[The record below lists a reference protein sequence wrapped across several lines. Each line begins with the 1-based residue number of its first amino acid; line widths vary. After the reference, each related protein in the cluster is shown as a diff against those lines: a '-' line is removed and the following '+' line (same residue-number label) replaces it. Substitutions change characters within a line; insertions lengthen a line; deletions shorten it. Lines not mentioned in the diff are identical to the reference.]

1 MRNRIAY
8 ASYFVPVVV
17 STMIALVLPSMAS
30 AQSLSRFS
38 LDSVSA
44 IDVFKGN
51 GTTGNP
57 DESVD
62 ISGVIRLADNWSVHV
77 RPWFFKSSA
86 NGATWSK
93 EIYQA
98 ALRYQ
103 RSGKTAV
110 RLDAGYIA
118 APIGLGMLDMRADIN
133 PTIQPH
139 LSYFVPLLPFERGA
153 PGVNPITASYPLG
166 ANLTVSTAKW
176 DLRGAVVA
184 TTPVRRYAL
193 SLVGGQSLKPT
204 PTMVVGGGVTPVAG
218 LRFGGSY
225 ASGRYAA
232 QSEVTDAA
240 GAKRDLRMWTM
251 ESEYAFQYT
260 RLSAEMTREHFDR
273 GSVSDTADTWF
284 VQGVQTIS
292 PHWFAAV
299 RHEAISAPPLV
310 FAGAG
315 APRLSFRT
323 TERTVGYRLTPEW
336 TARGS
341 VTSQRFYTA
350 TTTDTRVGLQ
360 LVWSRRWW

>member
-1 MRNRIAY
+1 MRNTITLTSCIA
-8 ASYFVPVVV
+8 SVTV
-17 STMIALVLPSMAS
+17 SAALAILTATTAS
-30 AQSLSRFS
+30 AQSLSRVS

-44 IDVFKGN
+44 IDVFKGE
-51 GTTGNP
+51 GTTGRP
-57 DESVD
+57 DQSID
-62 ISGVIRLADNWSVHV
+62 ISSVIRLTDNWSVHV
-77 RPWFFKSSA
+77 RPWFFKSSGD
-86 NGATWSK
+86 GATWSK

-98 ALRYQ
+98 AVRYLRP
-103 RSGKTAV
+103 GTTAV

-118 APIGLGMLDMRADIN
+118 APIGLGMMDMRADIN

-139 LSYFVPLLPFERGA
+139 LSYFVPLLPFERNT

-166 ANLTVSTAKW
+166 ANLTVSTNKW
-176 DLRGAVVA
+176 DVRGAVVA

-193 SLVGGQSLKPT
+193 SLVGGPSPKPT
-204 PTMVVGGGVTPVAG
+204 PTMVVGGGVTPIAG

-225 ASGRYAA
+225 AAGRYAA
-232 QSEVTDAA
+232 QSEVTDNT
-240 GAKRDLRMWTM
+240 GASRDLRMWTM
-251 ESEYAFQYT
+251 EAEFAFDYT
-260 RLSAEMTREHFDR
+260 KVSGEVTRERFDD
-273 GSVSDTADTWF
+273 GSTSNTAGTWF

-299 RHEAISAPPLV
+299 RHEAISAPPLI

-315 APRLSFRT
+315 APRLTFRT

-341 VTSQRFYTA
+341 VTSQRFYTS
-350 TTTDTRVGLQ
+350 TNTDTRVGLQ